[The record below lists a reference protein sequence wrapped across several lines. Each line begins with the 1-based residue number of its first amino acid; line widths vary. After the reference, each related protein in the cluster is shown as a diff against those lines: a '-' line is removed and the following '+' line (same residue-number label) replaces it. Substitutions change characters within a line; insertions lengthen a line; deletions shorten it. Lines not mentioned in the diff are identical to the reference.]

1 MTSTLEKERIA
12 VKKYRIIVR
21 ETLEKVLDIE
31 ASSREEAEE
40 QAKHAW
46 KIGDC
51 VLSADDFT
59 EVTFT
64 ASED

>member
-1 MTSTLEKERIA
+1 M
-12 VKKYRIIVR
+12 KKYRIIVR